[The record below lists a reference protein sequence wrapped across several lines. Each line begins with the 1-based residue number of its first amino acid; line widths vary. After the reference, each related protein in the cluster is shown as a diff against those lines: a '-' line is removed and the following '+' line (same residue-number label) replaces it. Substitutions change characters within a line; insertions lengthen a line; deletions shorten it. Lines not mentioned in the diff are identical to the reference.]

1 VDLPV
6 ARPGRFDAATG
17 PVELVREDDLI
28 TGAYEAHGRELY
40 SFLARATRDPAIAE
54 DLLQEVFLRLTRELR
69 GGRHPEQLRA
79 WLYKVASNLV
89 ISRGRR
95 QTTALRWLAR
105 FGATEAR
112 GPAVESPESGLLRR
126 ERATQIDAAL
136 TELGPDARLGLLL
149 SGEGFSGREIAAS
162 IGRSEAATRTLL
174 CRARLRVRERLD
186 ELDREAER

>member
-6 ARPGRFDAATG
+6 ARPRRFDA
-17 PVELVREDDLI
+17 PPNQVELVRRDDLI
-28 TGAYEAHGRELY
+28 TTAYEAHSRELY
-40 SFLARATRDPAIAE
+40 SFLAQATRNPEAAE
-54 DLLQEVFLRLTRELR
+54 DLLQEAFLRLTRELR
-69 GGRHPEQLRA
+69 DGRHPAQLRA

-105 FGATEAR
+105 FGASEAL

-126 ERATQIDAAL
+126 EQASQLDTVL
-136 TELGPDARLGLLL
+136 SGLGADARLGLLL

-186 ELDREAER
+186 QLDRETMR